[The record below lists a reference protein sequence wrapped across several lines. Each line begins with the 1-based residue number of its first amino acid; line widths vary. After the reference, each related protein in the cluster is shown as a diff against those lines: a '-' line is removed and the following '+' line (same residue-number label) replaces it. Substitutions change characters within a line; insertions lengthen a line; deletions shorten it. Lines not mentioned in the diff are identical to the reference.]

1 MDDGLTPGTT
11 VREADDGAVPQ
22 RLDLHFAKVF
32 DLARGSAPGRA
43 AALYRFDGAC
53 PDFGP
58 SGPSV
63 AAARRVNG
71 AAPSWETLLDAAAA
85 WGAVRLFDGP
95 AFAAFARGVPCAAA
109 VAPTPIS
116 ACDAA
121 LACGFVPDA
130 ARCGVAGAVVAV
142 NRPVIPAF
150 VERLFAAGWP
160 IAGLVAPSFKP
171 DALLM
176 LGTHRDVCALATG
189 VGQGVGPGLALALH
203 PLDGGMVV
211 ERTRT
216 DASGGMGPHSGCPT
230 ARVPS
235 EGEASDARFAARI
248 VSTARSNAV
257 AVVRD
262 GALLGMGAGQLDV
275 ADAARVALRH
285 AADACARSGIVPDG
299 LVCACDA
306 VCPPPDVVEV
316 LAAHGVACIAVPTCA
331 HTALQAAARACD
343 ACGAALAVLE
353 GTGVLR

>member
-71 AAPSWETLLDAAAA
+71 APPSWETLLDAAAA

-109 VAPTPIS
+109 VASTPIS

-189 VGQGVGPGLALALH
+189 VGQGVGPGLALH

-262 GALLGMGAGQLDV
+262 GTLLGMGAGQLDV

-306 VCPPPDVVEV
+306 MCPPPDVVEE
-316 LAAHGVACIAVPTCA
+316 LAAGGVACIAVPTCA
-331 HTALQAAARACD
+331 HAALQAAARACD

>member
-1 MDDGLTPGTT
+1 MDDGLTSGTT

-22 RLDLHFAKVF
+22 RLDLHFAKVC

-43 AALYRFDGAC
+43 TALYRLDGAC
-53 PDFGP
+53 PDLGP

-63 AAARRVNG
+63 ATARRVNG
-71 AAPSWETLLDAAAA
+71 APPSQETLLDAAAA
-85 WGAVRLFDGP
+85 WDAVRLFDGP

-109 VAPTPIS
+109 VAATPIS
-116 ACDAA
+116 ACDVA
-121 LACGFVPDA
+121 LARGFAPDA

-189 VGQGVGPGLALALH
+189 VGQGVGPGLALH

-211 ERTRT
+211 ECTRT

-230 ARVPS
+230 ARMPS
-235 EGEASDARFAARI
+235 EGGASDARFAARI

-275 ADAARVALRH
+275 ADAARVALHH
-285 AADACARSGIVPDG
+285 AADACARSGIASDG

-306 VCPPPDVVEV
+306 VCPPPDVVEE
-316 LAAHGVACIAVPTCA
+316 LAAGGVACIAVPTCA
-331 HTALQAAARACD
+331 HTALQAAACACD
-343 ACGAALAVLE
+343 ACGAALVVLE
-353 GTGVLR
+353 GTGALR

>member
-32 DLARGSAPGRA
+32 DLARGSAPDRA

-85 WGAVRLFDGP
+85 WDAVRLFDGP

-109 VAPTPIS
+109 VAATPIS
-116 ACDAA
+116 ACDVA
-121 LACGFVPDA
+121 LARGFAPDA

-189 VGQGVGPGLALALH
+189 VGQGVGPGLALH

-211 ERTRT
+211 ERLRA
-216 DASGGMGPHSGCPT
+216 DASDGTGPHGGCPT

-235 EGEASDARFAARI
+235 EGEASDVRFAARI

-285 AADACARSGIVPDG
+285 AADACARSGIAPVG
-299 LVCACDA
+299 LVCACGA
-306 VCPPPDVVEV
+306 VCPPPDVVEE
-316 LAAHGVACIAVPTCA
+316 LAAGGVACIAVPTCA
-331 HTALQAAARACD
+331 HATLQAAVRACD
-343 ACGAALAVLE
+343 ERGVALAVL
-353 GTGVLR
+353 GGVGALR